1 MTVSCIRHTS
11 APMKFISY
19 LENGAEAVGILNEDK
34 VVRLNDILSS
44 RGIPF
49 VGTMTD
55 LICAMEKNTALGET
69 IRAADL
75 PSLPQLPAGSIK
87 ILAPIPYPR
96 RNIFCLGKNYAEHAA
111 EVKSTQLS
119 DSVIPKYPIYFSKTA
134 VPAIGSGDP
143 IRFSLRATRKVDY
156 EAELAVVIGK
166 EGKDIPPEEAE
177 QYIFG
182 YTILNDV
189 SARDLQKRHEQWFRG
204 KNLDTFCPMGP
215 CLVEKSDFPYPPELN
230 IRCTVNGELRQDSN
244 TRKLIFDIPTIISD
258 LSKGLT
264 LLPGDIISTGT
275 PSGVGVGFQP
285 PRFLADG
292 DLIECRID
300 GIGTLSNQVEI
311 TE

>member
-1 MTVSCIRHTS
+1 
-11 APMKFISY
+11 MKFISY

-156 EAELAVVIGK
+156 EAELAVVIGRKGRTSRRKRPSSISLAIRSSTMFPPGPAEAARAVVQGKKSGHFLPDGALPGGK
-166 EGKDIPPEEAE
+166 ER
-177 QYIFG
+177 FS
-182 YTILNDV
+182 L
-189 SARDLQKRHEQWFRG
+189 SARTEYTLH
-204 KNLDTFCPMGP
+204 
-215 CLVEKSDFPYPPELN
+215 
-230 IRCTVNGELRQDSN
+230 GER
-244 TRKLIFDIPTIISD
+244 
-258 LSKGLT
+258 
-264 LLPGDIISTGT
+264 
-275 PSGVGVGFQP
+275 
-285 PRFLADG
+285 
-292 DLIECRID
+292 
-300 GIGTLSNQVEI
+300 
-311 TE
+311 